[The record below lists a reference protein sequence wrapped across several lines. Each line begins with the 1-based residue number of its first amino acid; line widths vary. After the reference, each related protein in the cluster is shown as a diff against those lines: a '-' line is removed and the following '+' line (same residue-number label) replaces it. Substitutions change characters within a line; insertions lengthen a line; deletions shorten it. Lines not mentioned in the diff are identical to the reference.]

1 MKLGEGG
8 EAFFVFET
16 ADEIPESL
24 QTSPIVSPA
33 RTPQGLVEDNTQSS
47 VLQEPDFLDL
57 ATEGG
62 SDRRFS
68 LASRTGPNTVE
79 DRRAQ
84 GDFGTPMDYSH
95 NSLID

>member
-16 ADEIPESL
+16 SDEIPESL

-33 RTPQGLVEDNTQSS
+33 TSPRGLVQDNAPSS
-47 VLQEPDFLDL
+47 LLQEPDFLDL
-57 ATEGG
+57 GVVDTK
-62 SDRRFS
+62 DRRSSRS
-68 LASRTGPNTVE
+68 LQARPGMTD

-84 GDFGTPMDYSH
+84 SDFGMQIASWLETLVY
-95 NSLID
+95 